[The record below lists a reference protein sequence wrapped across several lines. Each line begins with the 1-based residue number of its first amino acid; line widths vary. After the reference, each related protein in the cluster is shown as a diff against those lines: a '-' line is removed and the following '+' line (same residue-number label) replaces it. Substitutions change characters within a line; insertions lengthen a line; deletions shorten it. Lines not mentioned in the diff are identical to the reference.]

1 MNKTVYQCLAVTKIV
16 MYECSYD
23 YIKRKCGKK
32 NHKCCYMDT
41 DSSIVQVITKDIYVD
56 IAKNV
61 EIWFYNSI

>member
-1 MNKTVYQCLAVTKIV
+1 MPGSYQNSNVWVFIWLYKSEVW
-16 MYECSYD
+16 
-23 YIKRKCGKK
+23 KK

-41 DSSIVQVITKDIYVD
+41 GSSIVQVITKDIYVD

>member
-1 MNKTVYQCLAVTKIV
+1 MPGSYQNSNVWVFIWLYKTEVWK
-16 MYECSYD
+16 
-23 YIKRKCGKK
+23 KK